1 MEYDRQI
8 ARLLHDEHINTLA
21 VLDRFDGMLRKF
33 RKTPPDD
40 MAAEPELTRAL
51 RDVESLIA
59 SEIGGHFDFE
69 EQELFPRLAAFGDG
83 VMGELLTEEHRTLQN
98 TGGQL
103 ANDCADLQSGEFEA
117 SEWTRFRREA
127 ADFAEIM
134 TGHIQKEEMGLLMA
148 LEAML
153 DQDTDQELA
162 MAYSATR

>member
-8 ARLLHDEHINTLA
+8 ARLLHDEHVNTLA
-21 VLDRFDGMLRKF
+21 VLDRFDGVLRKF
-33 RKTPPDD
+33 RKTPPND
-40 MAAEPELTRAL
+40 MAAEPDLTRAL

-83 VMGELLTEEHRTLQN
+83 MMGELLTEEHRTLRN

-103 ANDCADLQSGEFEA
+103 ANDCADLRSGDFDA
-117 SEWTRFRREA
+117 SEWARFRRDA

-153 DQDTDQELA
+153 DEDTDQELT
-162 MAYSATR
+162 MAYSASR